1 MVIKGVQRSALLQV
15 GVEGALMTLAPAP
28 FILAATA
35 AGAGMPP
42 PWRLAAAG
50 IAALACL
57 CAAFLLLRRS
67 GTGRVFAFLA
77 IAGSVA
83 ALYPYLAGDP
93 VAALLGGVTLISL
106 LFALKDFQV
115 RLEQQGRSSP
125 EERCL
130 QRAQWSAATVPCLVI
145 GTVLV
150 DPSGHGLADGALAG
164 AVLVT
169 QALAIHWLWHRP
181 EGVRV
186 LGWISASLVV
196 AVAVV
201 ALLPVG
207 HVRPVALAAG
217 LFTVLALPRTG
228 TALEHREH
236 WWETLISHPARV
248 LLSTFFGLCCMGTVL
263 LLLPGA
269 TAQGISL
276 LDAAFTSVSAV
287 CVTGLVVLDT
297 PRVFTPFGQALVLL
311 LIQLGGLGIMT
322 ITTVA
327 LHVMGRRLSL
337 RQERLMT
344 MMTDT
349 GHHDL
354 LASLITVLRFTFA
367 VEALGALLLT
377 TFFYQTGDQ
386 FWAALWRGT
395 FTSISAFCNA
405 GFALQ
410 SDNLIPYQ
418 ANPAILH
425 VVALLIIAG
434 GLAPATCLYIP
445 QWLAG
450 RRIPIT
456 MLLALT
462 ATAVLLVAG
471 TVLILVFEWQGIL
484 AGLAV
489 ADKFHNAWFQ
499 SVTLRTAGFNSVDI
513 AGTAGPALLVMIC
526 WMFIGGSPGG
536 TAGGVKTTTIA
547 VLALTFWASITG
559 RGEVIIRE
567 RRITQGTIYRAVTI
581 VGSGM
586 LLWIV
591 LVLMLEITQQIPVRD
606 LVFELT
612 SAMGTVGLSTGA
624 TLRLDGIGKIII
636 MSAMFIGRI
645 GPMTLFMLLSEEHF
659 LSISRCPDARIT
671 LT

>member
-1 MVIKGVQRSALLQV
+1 MIIRGAYRSALPQV
-15 GVEGALMTLAPAP
+15 GIEGTLMALAPSP
-28 FILAATA
+28 FILAATV
-35 AGAGMPP
+35 AGTGMPP
-42 PWRLAAAG
+42 PWRLVAAG
-50 IAALACL
+50 IAALTCL
-57 CAAFLLLRRS
+57 CAAFLLLRRP
-67 GTGRVFAFLA
+67 GTGRFLALLA
-77 IAGSVA
+77 IAGSVTA
-83 ALYPYLAGDP
+83 VFPYLAHDP
-93 VAALLGGVTLISL
+93 VAALLGSVAVISL

-125 EERCL
+125 VDRCL
-130 QRAQWSAATVPCLVI
+130 QRAQWSAATVPGLVV
-145 GTVLV
+145 GAVLV
-150 DPSGHGLADGALAG
+150 DPSGHGLADGALAM
-164 AVLVT
+164 AVLVSQT
-169 QALAIHWLWHRP
+169 LVIHWLWQRP

-186 LGWISASLVV
+186 LGWVSASLLIT
-196 AVAVV
+196 AVV
-201 ALLPVG
+201 LGLLPIG
-207 HVRPVALAAG
+207 HVRLAALTAG
-217 LFTVLALPRTG
+217 LLTVLALPKERAATDRH
-228 TALEHREH
+228 EQ
-236 WWETLISHPARV
+236 WWETLINHPARV
-248 LLSTFFGLCCMGTVL
+248 LLSTFLGLCFMGTVL

-269 TAQGISL
+269 TAQGIGL
-276 LDAAFTSVSAV
+276 VDAAFTSVSAV
-287 CVTGLVVLDT
+287 CVTGLIVLDT
-297 PRVFTPFGQALVLL
+297 PRAFTPFGHALILL

-354 LASLITVLRFTFA
+354 LASLITVLRFTF
-367 VEALGALLLT
+367 VIEALGALLLT
-377 TFFYQTGDQ
+377 AFFYQTGDL
-386 FWAALWRGT
+386 FWTALWRGT
-395 FTSISAFCNA
+395 FTAVSAFCNA

-410 SDNLIPYQ
+410 SDSLIPYQ

-445 QWLAG
+445 QWLTG

-456 MLLALT
+456 MLLALA
-462 ATAVLLVAG
+462 ATVVLLAAG
-471 TVLILVFEWQGIL
+471 TVLVLVFEWQGIL
-484 AGLAV
+484 AGLPV
-489 ADKFHNAWFQ
+489 VDRFHNAWFQ

-513 AGTAGPALLVMIC
+513 AEVAGPAFLMMIL
-526 WMFIGGSPGG
+526 WMFIGGCPGG

-559 RGEVIIRE
+559 RGEVIIRD

-581 VGSGM
+581 VTSGM

-591 LVLMLEITQQIPVRD
+591 LLLMLEVTQQVPVRD
-606 LVFELT
+606 LIFELT

-624 TLRLDGIGKIII
+624 TARLDGIGKIII
-636 MSAMFIGRI
+636 MVAMFFGRI

-659 LSISRCPDARIT
+659 SGTSRCSDAHIT